1 MSSTN
6 CTFCEGVAKSGR
18 PNAIPMTGL
27 RFGRLVVEELAC
39 IAPRCWKCRCQC
51 GRTTTVEGGNLRR
64 KVNGTRSCGRCYC
77 PAGVPRYKDFRKAKK
92 EASNATTV

>member
-6 CTFCEGVAKSGR
+6 CKFCSEGVAKPGR
-18 PNAIPMTGL
+18 PFAIPMKGL

-51 GRTTTVEGGNLRR
+51 GRTTIVEGGNLRR
-64 KVNGTRSCGRCYC
+64 KVNGTRSCGRCYS
-77 PAGVPRYKDFRKAKK
+77 PDGIPRYRDLMKAKR
-92 EASNATTV
+92 EANNA